1 MKTWRAMEGKAC
13 EEEEMDGRKEG
24 IKENE

>member
-24 IKENE
+24 IKRK